1 MCVGIYIY
9 LYIHVKNSQHVCIH
23 VHTFTS
29 YYMLGRH
36 GQIQL
41 FYCNFDIK
49 KEKKIYAHDTR
60 GYLYIVDVYIL
71 GILFV

>member
-1 MCVGIYIY
+1 MLKTHNTCTH
-9 LYIHVKNSQHVCIH
+9 IHFILHV
-23 VHTFTS
+23 
-29 YYMLGRH
+29 GRH

-60 GYLYIVDVYIL
+60 GYVYIVDVYIL
-71 GILFV
+71 GILFVMI